1 MNKDI
6 KTRDEII
13 FGEYDPEKYKYGG
26 IRRFER
32 SPDVIHR
39 LIENDFIDLNEC
51 QNSSPSTKEFMEY
64 VEDIEE
70 YVTFG
75 GYAVVDTRHDYRV
88 TIDEIQILL
97 PVEKQDEFFSLI
109 EIFRYADEFS
119 VSRDVDNYY
128 LHAWWD

>member
-51 QNSSPSTKEFMEY
+51 QNCSPSTKEFMEY

-70 YVTFG
+70 YITFG
-75 GYAVVDTRHDYRV
+75 GYAVVDTRDDYRV

-119 VSRDVDNYY
+119 ISRDVDNYY
-128 LHAWWD
+128 LRAWWD